1 MCICSRS
8 IYHSTETL
16 VSIAEHQLPISHP
29 VFTSLFTEVGQLD
42 ASPLLLLGLSKVVT
56 NMTRC
61 SFPLICLRLCTSNHL
76 PKSFIFQC
84 TVLSPLNLTESRACE
99 QDDQ

>member
-42 ASPLLLLGLSKVVT
+42 APPLLLLGLSKIVT
-56 NMTRC
+56 NMTLFV
-61 SFPLICLRLCTSNHL
+61 STFCLRLCTSNHL
-76 PKSFIFQC
+76 PESFIFQC
-84 TVLSPLNLTESRACE
+84 TVLSPLNLTESRACK

>member
-42 ASPLLLLGLSKVVT
+42 AP
-56 NMTRC
+56 
-61 SFPLICLRLCTSNHL
+61 CTPIS
-76 PKSFIFQC
+76 
-84 TVLSPLNLTESRACE
+84 TTGVE
-99 QDDQ
+99 